1 MSQTVDLTALTP
13 EQQEAEN
20 DKNIKG
26 MLDAAFSKDVR
37 KKAEKIM
44 ETLDKKLGITP
55 LVSPSD
61 YDQTSMCEKVIHHM
75 RWNQQYIFDCNIE
88 ELYQME
94 MALTAHI
101 LYVKSRE
108 NHWRTM
114 VDMAK
119 RELRRAVKLSASR
132 LDGKTVMEREAMA
145 MNRFPQ
151 LREME
156 EKLDVYNIYSS
167 KCDGLTDVF
176 TQMDNSLK
184 KTMEFRR
191 GERERH
197 SHGSPEEAKT
207 K

>member
-1 MSQTVDLTALTP
+1 MSEQVDLTAPTP
-13 EQQEAEN
+13 AELEAEQ
-20 DKNIKG
+20 DKNIQG
-26 MLDAAFSKDVR
+26 MLEAAFSKDVR

-44 ETLDKKLGITP
+44 NNLDKKLGITP
-55 LVSPSD
+55 LTSPSE
-61 YDQTSMCEKVIHHM
+61 YDKDNMCERAIHHM
-75 RWNQQYIFDCNIE
+75 RWNPQYIFDCNIE

-119 RELRRAVKLSASR
+119 RELRRAVKLAASR

-145 MNRFPQ
+145 MNRFPT
-151 LREME
+151 LKEME
-156 EKLDVYNIYSS
+156 EKLDVYDIYKS

-184 KTMEFRR
+184 KSMELRK
-191 GERERH
+191 GDRERLQR
-197 SHGSPEEAKT
+197 PAAEVKPQ
-207 K
+207 